1 MADLLASSFEDIII
15 TRPGSFKQSTP
26 EIVFESF
33 HKRRPDSIFIEDTA
47 SAIMEAVRRTQEKG
61 GSLLVT
67 GSFYLCAEYKKL
79 LSKGWTE
86 GRQLKNPK

>member
-1 MADLLASSFEDIII
+1 MADLLAPSFEDIII

-33 HKRRPDSIFIEDTA
+33 HKRKADSVIIEDTA
-47 SAIMEAVRRTQEKG
+47 LAIIEAVQRTQEKG

-79 LSKGWTE
+79 LSKGKAK
-86 GRQLKNPK
+86 GQQL